1 MVDRAKKG
9 RSTGVVYYN
18 SEIFYK
24 GNVSNN
30 YDRVKIGLRSL
41 HLPFNI
47 AISGLINRFNLCT
60 EEVRSSFR
68 VYRTCPSVVQALSTP
83 LLLRRSISKLKVG
96 GGGCEILSDVISLGA
111 GHFFSTGTYRWAR
124 GWWTWF

>member
-96 GGGCEILSDVISLGA
+96 GGGV
-111 GHFFSTGTYRWAR
+111 
-124 GWWTWF
+124 